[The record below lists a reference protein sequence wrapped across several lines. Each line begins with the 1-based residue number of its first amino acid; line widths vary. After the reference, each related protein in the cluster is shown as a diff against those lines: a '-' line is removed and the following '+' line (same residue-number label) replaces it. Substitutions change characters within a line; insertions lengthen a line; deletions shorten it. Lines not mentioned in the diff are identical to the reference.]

1 MRNQD
6 IRNLI
11 RASNIR
17 NWQVAEQL
25 GISDNTFYIL
35 LRKKLTEGERERIL
49 NAIEAAKQEQQTFA
63 EQLKTV

>member
-11 RASNIR
+11 RASNVR
-17 NWQVAEQL
+17 NYELAEEL

-35 LRKKLTEGERERIL
+35 LRKKLTDADRQRIL
-49 NAIEAAKQEQQTFA
+49 SAIEAVKTRQQQSYEQA
-63 EQLKTV
+63 KTV